1 MRSVTALVCGALL
14 SFSMPAFAQSTT
26 TSSSTVSTSTVAQPN
41 GTSVVNYENG
51 LEALGQAPPD
61 QSILPTGTGS
71 NGLLIGLGV
80 VGVAGLTIGLIASNN
95 NNGSSVSP

>member
-1 MRSVTALVCGALL
+1 MRPVTALVCGALL
-14 SFSMPAFAQSTT
+14 SFSASAFAQSTT
-26 TSSSTVSTSTVAQPN
+26 TSSSTMSTPAVTQPN

-61 QSILPTGTGS
+61 QSLLPNGSGS

-80 VGVAGLTIGLIASNN
+80 VGVAGLTVGLIANN
-95 NNGSSVSP
+95 NNNDSSVSP